1 MGPAGLY
8 RQGEDGCRPTSL
20 SAGGAMSFELTKKI
34 RTVLACLILEAGV
47 LMGVP
52 VRAEQVEELS
62 RSLSQ
67 PKIAQ
72 TEPEPAEPAEE

>member
-1 MGPAGLY
+1 
-8 RQGEDGCRPTSL
+8 
-20 SAGGAMSFELTKKI
+20 MSFELTRKL

-52 VRAEQVEELS
+52 VRAEQVEELL

-72 TEPEPAEPAEE
+72 TDPEQEEEAAE